1 MKVVNGTVEEEVR
14 VQAGNLLLDGNLH
27 IPLEAAGVVLFAH
40 GSGSSRHSP
49 RNRAV
54 AAAFRQAGLGTLL
67 FDLLSAGEEAMDAQT
82 RLLRFDIALLATRLI
97 HALDWIATR
106 ADTRN
111 LPVGLFGSSTGAA
124 AALVAAARRPAIVR
138 AVVSRGGRPDLA
150 GAALASVQAPTLLIV
165 GENDEEVL
173 ELNRQAQEAMR
184 CENELEMVPGATHL
198 FEERGALEKVAQWA
212 ADWFVQKLGE
222 KK

>member
-1 MKVVNGTVEEEVR
+1 MKSVNEAVEEEVR
-14 VQAGNLLLDGNLH
+14 VQAGNLLLDGNLA
-27 IPLEAAGVVLFAH
+27 IPREATGVVLFAH

-67 FDLLSAGEEAMDAQT
+67 FDLLSAEEEAMDAQT
-82 RLLRFDIALLATRLI
+82 TLLRFDIALLATRLV
-97 HALDWIATR
+97 HALDWIVKR
-106 ADTRN
+106 ADARN
-111 LPVGLFGSSTGAA
+111 LRVGLFGASTGAA
-124 AALVAAARRPAIVR
+124 AALVAAARRPSIVR

-150 GAALASVQAPTLLIV
+150 RGALESVQAPTLLIV

-173 ELNRQAQEAMR
+173 KLNRQAQEAMR
-184 CENELEMVPGATHL
+184 CLNKLEIVPGATHL
-198 FEERGALEKVAQWA
+198 FEERGALEKVAQLA
-212 ADWFVQKLGE
+212 ADWFVQKLEE